1 MSFETNVFINCPF
14 DSDFKKILHP
24 MLFTIIYHGLKPR
37 IATERIDSGEQ
48 RISKIIELIKESK
61 WSIHDLS
68 RVKATTAGEIFRL
81 NMPYELG
88 IDVGCRRFGSGELTS
103 KQYLVTAAEHYEYQ
117 KALSDI
123 AGTDI
128 AVHGDDALQAV
139 RVVRQWI
146 DNVIGGED
154 GSQAIWAAYED
165 FNASMF
171 DEMSEKG
178 FDAHEIENVQ
188 TAKLISLMERFIA
201 ERKARKMNS
210 MSGHRD
216 ANVSAVSPPTRFAGG
231 GRPIP
236 LPNPSLDEVKK
247 RKQEQEVK
255 RRKQRIAVGGTPR

>member
-1 MSFETNVFINCPF
+1 MPFETNVFINCPF

-68 RVKATTAGEIFRL
+68 RVKATNAGEIFRL

-88 IDVGCRRFGSGELTS
+88 IDVGCRRFGSGKLAL
-103 KQYLVTAAEHYEYQ
+103 KQYLVTASEHYEYQ

-146 DNVIGGED
+146 ENVIGGED

-171 DEMSEKG
+171 DEMSDRG
-178 FDAHEIENVQ
+178 FDTHEIENVQ
-188 TAKLISLMERFIA
+188 TAKLIKLMEKFIA
-201 ERKARKMNS
+201 ERKLRK
-210 MSGHRD
+210 
-216 ANVSAVSPPTRFAGG
+216 ANGSSVPRESSISTVPLSRLAGD
-231 GRPIP
+231 GRSLP
-236 LPNPSLDEVKK
+236 LAKSNADE
-247 RKQEQEVK
+247 EMK
-255 RRKQRIAVGGTPR
+255 RRKELAAKAKIRRMAAGSPY

>member
-37 IATERIDSGEQ
+37 IATESIDSGVQ
-48 RISKIIELIKESK
+48 RISKIIELIKDSK

-88 IDVGCRRFGSGELTS
+88 IDVGCRRFGSGKLAS
-103 KQYLVTAAEHYEYQ
+103 KQYLVTASEHYEYQ

-128 AVHGDDALQAV
+128 AVHGDDSLQAV

-154 GSQAIWAAYED
+154 GSQAIWAAFED

-171 DEMSEKG
+171 DEMSDKG

-188 TAKLISLMERFIA
+188 TAKLINLMEQFIA
-201 ERKARKMNS
+201 ERKLRKANGS
-210 MSGHRD
+210 SVPRASGIL
-216 ANVSAVSPPTRFAGG
+216 SASPLRFAGG
-231 GRPIP
+231 GRSTP
-236 LPNPSLDEVKK
+236 LK
-247 RKQEQEVK
+247 
-255 RRKQRIAVGGTPR
+255 

>member
-24 MLFTIIYHGLKPR
+24 MLFTIIYHDLKPR

-68 RVKATTAGEIFRL
+68 RVKASTAGEIFRL

-88 IDVGCRRFGSGELTS
+88 IDVGCRRFGSGKLAT
-103 KQYLVTAAEHYEYQ
+103 KQYLVTASEHYEYQ

-146 DNVIGGED
+146 ENVIGGED

-165 FNASMF
+165 FNAAMF
-171 DEMSEKG
+171 DEMSDKG

-188 TAKLISLMERFIA
+188 TAKLIKLMERFIA
-201 ERKARKMNS
+201 GRKSRKSNGNS
-210 MSGHRD
+210 AGLEASILT
-216 ANVSAVSPPTRFAGG
+216 VSPLRKYAGG
-231 GRPIP
+231 GDLIPRPMF
-236 LPNPSLDEVKK
+236 STDEIIK
-247 RKQEQEVK
+247 RKLEEETK
-255 RRKQRIAVGGTPR
+255 LKQRRMAARSSG